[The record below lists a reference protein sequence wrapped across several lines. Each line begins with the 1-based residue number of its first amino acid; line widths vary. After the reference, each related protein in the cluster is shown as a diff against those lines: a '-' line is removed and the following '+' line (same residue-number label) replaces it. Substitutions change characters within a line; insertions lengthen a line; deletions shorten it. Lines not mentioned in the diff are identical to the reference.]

1 MILKPLTVAE
11 NIVSAASTVDDSVLV
26 SVVNTHTAPV
36 IINVG
41 DNTAYIAAGERVV
54 IEKSTSDTIQ
64 APGAGAAV
72 WATGVAYKG

>member
-1 MILKPLTVAE
+1 MIIKPLTVAE
-11 NIVSAASTVDDSVLV
+11 NIVSAASDVNGSKLV

-41 DNTAYIAAGERVV
+41 DNTVYIAAGERVV
-54 IEKSTSDTIQ
+54 IEKYTDDTIQ
-64 APGAGAAV
+64 APDAGSAV